1 MPFLAIGTFCAFLG
15 TTCYGFIV
23 NSNMADSWDYN
34 VGEKIDK
41 VRKIRNKASHKEVI
55 DIDKMHTTR
64 ETVIGE
70 NDNSN
75 NKIGIVPYMNDLLR

>member
-1 MPFLAIGTFCAFLG
+1 
-15 TTCYGFIV
+15 
-23 NSNMADSWDYN
+23 MADSWDYN